1 MSGLIGKKIGMTSV
15 FSAEGKNIPCTV
27 IEAGPCVVTQV
38 KTPEK
43 DGYAAVQL
51 AYDEVSEKNTSNP
64 LMGHFKKANTTPK
77 RKLVEF
83 TSFEKELNL
92 GDVVTVDIFEDD
104 DWVDVTGISKGKGFQ
119 GVVKRH
125 GFGGVGG
132 QTHGQHNRQR
142 KPGSLGASSYPSR
155 VFKGKRLHHRRL
167 TMEIAIYNISG
178 QETGKKAVLKDEIF
192 GIEPNNHAI
201 YLDVKQYLANRR
213 QGTHKSKQRNEVAGS
228 TRKLKKQKGTG
239 GARAGSIL
247 SPLFPGGGRVFGP
260 VPRDYSFKLNKK
272 LKQLARK
279 SALTYKA
286 KEDAVKVVEDFSME
300 APKTKEFLAVTK
312 NLSLEGQKIL
322 LVLPETNPNVALS
335 ARNLQNVKVVLASN
349 LNTYDVMNA
358 GKLVLSEGSVNVINQ
373 MFGQ

>member
-1 MSGLIGKKIGMTSV
+1 
-15 FSAEGKNIPCTV
+15 
-27 IEAGPCVVTQV
+27 
-38 KTPEK
+38 
-43 DGYAAVQL
+43 
-51 AYDEVSEKNTSNP
+51 
-64 LMGHFKKANTTPK
+64 
-77 RKLVEF
+77 
-83 TSFEKELNL
+83 
-92 GDVVTVDIFEDD
+92 
-104 DWVDVTGISKGKGFQ
+104 
-119 GVVKRH
+119 
-125 GFGGVGG
+125 
-132 QTHGQHNRQR
+132 
-142 KPGSLGASSYPSR
+142 
-155 VFKGKRLHHRRL
+155 
-167 TMEIAIYNISG
+167 MEIAIYNISG

-213 QGTHKSKQRNEVAGS
+213 HGTHKSKQRNEVMGS